1 MSHVSR
7 VFFANKN
14 TQDMTRRHI
23 FGALAE
29 AHYISDTSM
38 DSILIIK
45 GIGEFQP
52 FPKDTYMFVHMCAV
66 MHACLIMG
74 LLRSVGSVKS
84 QVSCAQYR
92 LFYRA
97 LLQKRPII

>member
-7 VFFANKN
+7 VFFAKKN

-52 FPKDTYMFVHMCAV
+52 FPKDTYMFVHMYVCSD
-66 MHACLIMG
+66 ACLFNYGVATVSRIGKITG
-74 LLRSVGSVKS
+74 LLCTISS
-84 QVSCAQYR
+84 
-92 LFYRA
+92 
-97 LLQKRPII
+97 LL